1 MQLSRQPSEPLYLEL
16 AQVLRGELR
25 HYRIGDFLP
34 GEMQL
39 ARRFAVNR
47 HTLRRAVDELVQEG
61 RLLRRQ
67 GKGTQ
72 VLQRPLVYPLQ
83 ADSAYSES
91 LAALGL
97 RTEARLLARRQLSA
111 SAEEARHL
119 QLAEG
124 AALIELSTLRLLDD
138 EPVSLIRQYLDE
150 KRLFIVPDA
159 PVSLIRHRY
168 CASHAE
174 RLADYQGGSLRRYL
188 GERDLPLTRRFS
200 LIGARL
206 ADRDEAAQL
215 LMPLR
220 MPLLSV
226 FTLSCDASG
235 RPVEIALSASRSDR
249 FQYQVAT

>member
-111 SAEEARHL
+111 SAEESRHL

-124 AALIELSTLRLLDD
+124 AALIELSTLRLLDG
-138 EPVSLIRQYLDE
+138 E
-150 KRLFIVPDA
+150 

-188 GERDLPLTRRFS
+188 GERGLPLTRRFS

-226 FTLSCDASG
+226 FTLSCDATG

>member
-47 HTLRRAVDELVQEG
+47 HTLRRAVDELINEG

-83 ADSAYSES
+83 ADSAYSDA
-91 LAALGL
+91 LAALGV
-97 RTEARLLARRQLSA
+97 RTEARLLDRRQLSA

-124 AALIELSTLRLLDD
+124 AALIELSTLRLLDG
-138 EPVSLIRQYLDE
+138 E
-150 KRLFIVPDA
+150 

-174 RLADYQGGSLRRYL
+174 LLADYQGGSLRRYL
-188 GERDLPLTRRFS
+188 GERGLPLTRRFS

-235 RPVEIALSASRSDR
+235 RPLEIALSASRSDR

>member
-83 ADSAYSES
+83 ADSAYSDA
-91 LAALGL
+91 LAALGV

-111 SAEEARHL
+111 SAEESRHL

-124 AALIELSTLRLLDD
+124 AALIELSTLRLLDG
-138 EPVSLIRQYLDE
+138 E
-150 KRLFIVPDA
+150 

-188 GERDLPLTRRFS
+188 GERGLPLTRRFS

-226 FTLSCDASG
+226 FTLSCDATG

>member
-47 HTLRRAVDELVQEG
+47 HTLRRAVDELINEG

-83 ADSAYSES
+83 ADSAYSDA
-91 LAALGL
+91 LAALGV

-124 AALIELSTLRLLDD
+124 AALIELSTLRLLDG
-138 EPVSLIRQYLDE
+138 E
-150 KRLFIVPDA
+150 

-174 RLADYQGGSLRRYL
+174 LLADYQGGSLRRYL
-188 GERDLPLTRRFS
+188 GERGLPLTRRFS

-235 RPVEIALSASRSDR
+235 RPLEIALSASRSDR

>member
-72 VLQRPLVYPLQ
+72 VLRRPLVYPLQ
-83 ADSAYSES
+83 ADSAYSDA
-91 LAALGL
+91 LAALGV

-124 AALIELSTLRLLDD
+124 AALIELSTLRLLDG
-138 EPVSLIRQYLDE
+138 E
-150 KRLFIVPDA
+150 

-188 GERDLPLTRRFS
+188 GERGLPLTRRFS

-226 FTLSCDASG
+226 FTLSCDATG
-235 RPVEIALSASRSDR
+235 RPLEIALSASRSDR

>member
-1 MQLSRQPSEPLYLEL
+1 MPCAARER
-16 AQVLRGELR
+16 LRSL
-25 HYRIGDFLP
+25 I
-34 GEMQL
+34 
-39 ARRFAVNR
+39 ARRNLAGSCGR
-47 HTLRRAVDELVQEG
+47 RRRRRAEDK
-61 RLLRRQ
+61 RR
-67 GKGTQ
+67 GDLACAG
-72 VLQRPLVYPLQ
+72 
-83 ADSAYSES
+83 
-91 LAALGL
+91 LAAL
-97 RTEARLLARRQLSA
+97 
-111 SAEEARHL
+111 
-119 QLAEG
+119 
-124 AALIELSTLRLLDD
+124 IKLSTLRLLDG
-138 EPVSLIRQYLDE
+138 E
-150 KRLFIVPDA
+150 

-188 GERDLPLTRRFS
+188 GERGLPLTRRFS

-226 FTLSCDASG
+226 FTLSCDAAG

>member
-124 AALIELSTLRLLDD
+124 AALIELSTLRLLDG
-138 EPVSLIRQYLDE
+138 E
-150 KRLFIVPDA
+150 

-188 GERDLPLTRRFS
+188 GERGLPLTRRFS

-235 RPVEIALSASRSDR
+235 RPLEIALSASRSDR

>member
-72 VLQRPLVYPLQ
+72 VLRRPLVYPLQ
-83 ADSAYSES
+83 ADSAYSDA
-91 LAALGL
+91 LAALGV

-124 AALIELSTLRLLDD
+124 AALIELSTLRLLDG
-138 EPVSLIRQYLDE
+138 E
-150 KRLFIVPDA
+150 

-188 GERDLPLTRRFS
+188 GERGLPLTRRFS

>member
-72 VLQRPLVYPLQ
+72 VLQCPLVYPLQ

-124 AALIELSTLRLLDD
+124 AALIELSTLRLLDG
-138 EPVSLIRQYLDE
+138 E
-150 KRLFIVPDA
+150 

-188 GERDLPLTRRFS
+188 GERGLPLTRRFS

-226 FTLSCDASG
+226 FTLSCDATG

>member
-83 ADSAYSES
+83 ADSAYSDA
-91 LAALGL
+91 LAALGV
-97 RTEARLLARRQLSA
+97 RTEARLLARRQRRGSA
-111 SAEEARHL
+111 PPATGRGRCADRAEHPAPARRRAGQPDPPPL
-119 QLAEG
+119 LRQPRRTARRLPGRLAAPLPRRTRP
-124 AALIELSTLRLLDD
+124 AA
-138 EPVSLIRQYLDE
+138 
-150 KRLFIVPDA
+150 DA
-159 PVSLIRHRY
+159 PFQPDRRTPGRSRRGRT
-168 CASHAE
+168 AADAPAHAAAVGVHPVL
-174 RLADYQGGSLRRYL
+174 RCRRATGGDRPL
-188 GERDLPLTRRFS
+188 GQPF
-200 LIGARL
+200 
-206 ADRDEAAQL
+206 
-215 LMPLR
+215 
-220 MPLLSV
+220 
-226 FTLSCDASG
+226 
-235 RPVEIALSASRSDR
+235 RPFPVP
-249 FQYQVAT
+249 AT

>member
-1 MQLSRQPSEPLYLEL
+1 MQLSRQPNEPLYLEL

-47 HTLRRAVDELVQEG
+47 HTLRRAVDELINEG

-97 RTEARLLARRQLSA
+97 RTEARLLERRQLSA

-124 AALIELSTLRLLDD
+124 AALIELSTLRLLDG
-138 EPVSLIRQYLDE
+138 E
-150 KRLFIVPDA
+150 

-188 GERDLPLTRRFS
+188 GERGLPLTRRFS

-235 RPVEIALSASRSDR
+235 RPLEIALSASRSDR

>member
-47 HTLRRAVDELVQEG
+47 HTLRRAVDELINEG

-97 RTEARLLARRQLSA
+97 RTEARLLERRQLSA

-124 AALIELSTLRLLDD
+124 AALIELSTLRLLDG
-138 EPVSLIRQYLDE
+138 E
-150 KRLFIVPDA
+150 

-188 GERDLPLTRRFS
+188 GERGLPLTRRFS

-226 FTLSCDASG
+226 FTLSCDATG
-235 RPVEIALSASRSDR
+235 QPVEIALSASRSDR

>member
-72 VLQRPLVYPLQ
+72 VLRRPLVYPLQ
-83 ADSAYSES
+83 ADSAYSDA
-91 LAALGL
+91 LAALGV

-124 AALIELSTLRLLDD
+124 AALIELSTLRLLDG
-138 EPVSLIRQYLDE
+138 E
-150 KRLFIVPDA
+150 

-188 GERDLPLTRRFS
+188 GERGLPLTRRFS

-226 FTLSCDASG
+226 FTLSCDATG

>member
-47 HTLRRAVDELVQEG
+47 HTLRRAVDELINEG
-61 RLLRRQ
+61 RLLRRH

-97 RTEARLLARRQLSA
+97 HTEARLLERRQLSA

-119 QLAEG
+119 ELVEG
-124 AALIELSTLRLLDD
+124 AALIELSTLRLLDG
-138 EPVSLIRQYLDE
+138 E
-150 KRLFIVPDA
+150 

-188 GERDLPLTRRFS
+188 GERGLPLTRRFS

-226 FTLSCDASG
+226 FTLSCDATG

>member
-97 RTEARLLARRQLSA
+97 RTEARLLERRQLSA

-124 AALIELSTLRLLDD
+124 AALIELSTLRLLDG
-138 EPVSLIRQYLDE
+138 E
-150 KRLFIVPDA
+150 

-188 GERDLPLTRRFS
+188 GERGLPLTRRFS

-226 FTLSCDASG
+226 FTLSCDATG
-235 RPVEIALSASRSDR
+235 RPLEIALSASRSDR

>member
-1 MQLSRQPSEPLYLEL
+1 MQLSRQASEPLYLEL
-16 AQVLRGELR
+16 AQVLRRELR
-25 HYRIGDFLP
+25 HYRSGDFLP
-34 GEMQL
+34 GELQL

-47 HTLRRAVDELVQEG
+47 HTLRRAVDELINEG

-83 ADSAYSES
+83 ADSAYSDA
-91 LAALGL
+91 LAALGV
-97 RTEARLLARRQLSA
+97 RTEARLLERRRLSA

-119 QLAEG
+119 QLPDGAE
-124 AALIELSTLRLLDD
+124 LIELCTLRLLDG
-138 EPVSLIRQYLDE
+138 E
-150 KRLFIVPDA
+150 

-168 CASHAE
+168 CASRAE
-174 RLADYQGGSLRRYL
+174 LLADYQGGSLRRYL
-188 GERDLPLTRRFS
+188 GERGLPLTRRFS

-226 FTLSCDASG
+226 FTLSCDATG
-235 RPVEIALSASRSDR
+235 QPVEIALSASRSDR

>member
-47 HTLRRAVDELVQEG
+47 HTLRRAVDELINEG

-97 RTEARLLARRQLSA
+97 RTEARLLERRQLSA

-119 QLAEG
+119 ELAEG
-124 AALIELSTLRLLDD
+124 AALIELSTLRLLDG
-138 EPVSLIRQYLDE
+138 E
-150 KRLFIVPDA
+150 

-188 GERDLPLTRRFS
+188 GERGLPLTRRFS

-235 RPVEIALSASRSDR
+235 QPVEIALSASRSDR

>member
-1 MQLSRQPSEPLYLEL
+1 MQLSRQPNEPLYLEL

-72 VLQRPLVYPLQ
+72 VLRRPLVYPLQ
-83 ADSAYSES
+83 ADSAYSDA
-91 LAALGL
+91 LAALGV

-124 AALIELSTLRLLDD
+124 AALIELSTLRLLDG
-138 EPVSLIRQYLDE
+138 E
-150 KRLFIVPDA
+150 

-188 GERDLPLTRRFS
+188 GERGLPLTRRFS

-226 FTLSCDASG
+226 FTLSCDATG
-235 RPVEIALSASRSDR
+235 QPVEIALSASRSDR

>member
-83 ADSAYSES
+83 ADSAYSDA
-91 LAALGL
+91 LAALGV

-124 AALIELSTLRLLDD
+124 AALIELSTLRLLDG
-138 EPVSLIRQYLDE
+138 E
-150 KRLFIVPDA
+150 

-188 GERDLPLTRRFS
+188 GERGLPLTRRFS

-226 FTLSCDASG
+226 FTLSCDATG

>member
-124 AALIELSTLRLLDD
+124 AALIELSTLRLLDG
-138 EPVSLIRQYLDE
+138 E
-150 KRLFIVPDA
+150 

-188 GERDLPLTRRFS
+188 GERGLPLTRRFS

-235 RPVEIALSASRSDR
+235 QPVEIALSASRSDR

>member
-47 HTLRRAVDELVQEG
+47 HTLRRAVDELINEG

-83 ADSAYSES
+83 ADSAYSDA
-91 LAALGL
+91 LAALGV
-97 RTEARLLARRQLSA
+97 RTEARLLERRQLSA

-124 AALIELSTLRLLDD
+124 AALIELSTLRLLDG
-138 EPVSLIRQYLDE
+138 E
-150 KRLFIVPDA
+150 

-174 RLADYQGGSLRRYL
+174 LLADYQGGSLRRYL
-188 GERDLPLTRRFS
+188 GERGLPLTRRFS

-226 FTLSCDASG
+226 FTLSCDAGG

>member
-47 HTLRRAVDELVQEG
+47 HTLRRAVDELINEG

-83 ADSAYSES
+83 ADSAYSDA
-91 LAALGL
+91 LAALGV

-124 AALIELSTLRLLDD
+124 AALIELSTLRLLDG
-138 EPVSLIRQYLDE
+138 E
-150 KRLFIVPDA
+150 

-188 GERDLPLTRRFS
+188 GERGLPLTRRFS

>member
-72 VLQRPLVYPLQ
+72 VLQRPLEYPLQ

-111 SAEEARHL
+111 SAEESRHL

-124 AALIELSTLRLLDD
+124 AALIELSTLRLLDG
-138 EPVSLIRQYLDE
+138 E
-150 KRLFIVPDA
+150 

-188 GERDLPLTRRFS
+188 GERGLPLTRRFS

-226 FTLSCDASG
+226 FTLSCDATG

>member
-1 MQLSRQPSEPLYLEL
+1 MRLSKKTMQLSRQPSEPLYLEL

-83 ADSAYSES
+83 ADSAYSDA
-91 LAALGL
+91 LAALGV

-124 AALIELSTLRLLDD
+124 AALIELSTLRLLDG
-138 EPVSLIRQYLDE
+138 E
-150 KRLFIVPDA
+150 

-188 GERDLPLTRRFS
+188 GERGLPLTRRFS

>member
-47 HTLRRAVDELVQEG
+47 HTLRRAVDELINEG

-83 ADSAYSES
+83 ADSAYSDA
-91 LAALGL
+91 LAALGV
-97 RTEARLLARRQLSA
+97 RTEARLLERRQLSA

-124 AALIELSTLRLLDD
+124 AALIELSTLRLLDG
-138 EPVSLIRQYLDE
+138 E
-150 KRLFIVPDA
+150 

-174 RLADYQGGSLRRYL
+174 LLADYQGGSLRRYL
-188 GERDLPLTRRFS
+188 GERGLPLTRRFS

-226 FTLSCDASG
+226 FTLSCDVSG
-235 RPVEIALSASRSDR
+235 RPLEIALSASRSDR
-249 FQYQVAT
+249 FQYQVTT

>member
-1 MQLSRQPSEPLYLEL
+1 MRLSKKTMQLSRQPSEPLYLEL

-47 HTLRRAVDELVQEG
+47 HTLRRAVDELINEG

-83 ADSAYSES
+83 ADSAYSDA
-91 LAALGL
+91 LAALGV
-97 RTEARLLARRQLSA
+97 RTEARLLDRRQLSA

-124 AALIELSTLRLLDD
+124 AALIELSTLRLLDG
-138 EPVSLIRQYLDE
+138 E
-150 KRLFIVPDA
+150 

-174 RLADYQGGSLRRYL
+174 LLADYQGGSLRRYL
-188 GERDLPLTRRFS
+188 GERGLPLTRRFS

-235 RPVEIALSASRSDR
+235 RPLEIALSASRSDR
-249 FQYQVAT
+249 FQYQVTT

>member
-47 HTLRRAVDELVQEG
+47 HTLRRAVDELINEG

-83 ADSAYSES
+83 ADSAYSDA
-91 LAALGL
+91 LAALGV

-124 AALIELSTLRLLDD
+124 AALIELSTLRLLDG
-138 EPVSLIRQYLDE
+138 E
-150 KRLFIVPDA
+150 

-188 GERDLPLTRRFS
+188 GERGLPLTRRFS

-235 RPVEIALSASRSDR
+235 QPVEIALSASRSDR

>member
-72 VLQRPLVYPLQ
+72 VLRRPLVYPLQ
-83 ADSAYSES
+83 ADSAYSDA
-91 LAALGL
+91 LAALGV
-97 RTEARLLARRQLSA
+97 RTEARLLDG
-111 SAEEARHL
+111 E
-119 QLAEG
+119 
-124 AALIELSTLRLLDD
+124 
-138 EPVSLIRQYLDE
+138 
-150 KRLFIVPDA
+150 

-168 CASHAE
+168 CASHADL
-174 RLADYQGGSLRRYL
+174 LADYQGGSLRRYL
-188 GERDLPLTRRFS
+188 GERGLPLTRRFS

-226 FTLSCDASG
+226 FTLSCDAAG

>member
-72 VLQRPLVYPLQ
+72 VLRRPLVYPLQ
-83 ADSAYSES
+83 ADSAYSDA
-91 LAALGL
+91 LAALGV

-124 AALIELSTLRLLDD
+124 AALIELSTLRLLDG
-138 EPVSLIRQYLDE
+138 E
-150 KRLFIVPDA
+150 

-188 GERDLPLTRRFS
+188 GERGLPLTRRFS

-226 FTLSCDASG
+226 FTLSCDATG
-235 RPVEIALSASRSDR
+235 QPVEIALSASRSDR